1 VSKRPLSYSNPADI
15 LELTL
20 LGFCTIEEGRAK
32 YQKAGGDLQVFEAF
46 VKQHRRELISDSEAG
61 F

>member
-1 VSKRPLSYSNPADI
+1 MSEKPLSYSNPADI
-15 LELTL
+15 LELML
-20 LGFCTIEEGRAK
+20 HGFCTIEEGRAK
-32 YQKAGGDLQVFEAF
+32 YQKAGGDPRAFEAF